1 MTYRQHH
8 IESRGAYRATF
19 AFDLYEESMEVV
31 KLQQLNEKMERLIA
45 RCRQLESDNAAMKAQ
60 QDAFHRERMQLM
72 QKNDMARSKIE
83 AMIGR
88 LKSLEQSS

>member
-1 MTYRQHH
+1 
-8 IESRGAYRATF
+8 
-19 AFDLYEESMEVV
+19 MEVV
-31 KLQQLNEKMERLIA
+31 KLRQLNEKIEKLIA
-45 RCRQLESDNAAMKAQ
+45 RCQQLEVDNAALRQQ
-60 QDAFHRERMQLM
+60 QDGYQRERMQLM